1 MGTSG
6 RDNAI
11 IIGWVC
17 NIFVLKSD
25 YGTAGDQEQ
34 AIQELIN
41 QINQGQE
48 RCVLMGVTGSGKT
61 FAMANI
67 IERLQIPTLILS
79 HNKTL
84 ARQLWQEMSELF
96 PKNAVE
102 YFVSY
107 YDYYQPEAY
116 LPGRDMYIDKELQM
130 NERIE
135 QERFSTVASLVSRP
149 DVIAVGTVSVI
160 YGLNPPEVFQQS
172 HVRLSVGQEADPQE
186 IVRELVAL
194 QYRRTNGEIVRG
206 DVRLRGEVLDVWMPS
221 RDDPIRIRF
230 GWDGIERIQVCEAVS
245 WEPLDEIEEAWIHP
259 REFYMTS
266 EEKFGQAIEDI
277 ETELDQRID
286 HYHSKGMEMEA
297 HRIEQR
303 TKFDLEM
310 LTEIGSC
317 KGVENYSRHFD
328 GREKNERAYCL
339 LDFFSTCAE
348 QFHGDPEKYLVIM
361 DESHV
366 TLPQVGGMYGGDYSR
381 KKNLIDHGFRLPSAF
396 DNRPLR
402 IDEFQELIPQM
413 LYVSATPGERELR
426 HLAEITKQPIPE
438 GLLHVPSKGGGGKP
452 DIEKRKKRAFLAET
466 MQSINGVVQMEIRPT
481 GLLDPVIEVRPTE
494 GQIQDLEDE
503 IRLRIESNE
512 RVLVTVMTIKFAEEV
527 AEYLNRN
534 GFKAHHL
541 HSEIDTLERT
551 EIIKALRLGHIDIIV
566 GINLL
571 REGLDIPEVS
581 LVAIFDAD
589 KEGFLRNER
598 SLLQTIGRASRN
610 QNGRVILY
618 ADSISAAME
627 ASIKQTI
634 ERRKRQNN
642 YNEEN
647 QITPQTIKKAMPVMN
662 SETGDLMAGVAGKGV
677 GGGRRLVAK
686 KPGKKGVEGLAK
698 KFSLG
703 AAAWNTTGSV
713 LDNISQ
719 PDWNDE
725 SNILVDE
732 NMEQSIENNDD
743 RIKLINRMER
753 EMKAAAARLD
763 FERAAQLRDRIY
775 QLENP
780 TN

>member
-1 MGTSG
+1 MG
-6 RDNAI
+6 
-11 IIGWVC
+11 W
-17 NIFVLKSD
+17 
-25 YGTAGDQEQ
+25 Y
-34 AIQELIN
+34 
-41 QINQGQE
+41 
-48 RCVLMGVTGSGKT
+48 
-61 FAMANI
+61 
-67 IERLQIPTLILS
+67 
-79 HNKTL
+79 
-84 ARQLWQEMSELF
+84 
-96 PKNAVE
+96 
-102 YFVSY
+102 
-107 YDYYQPEAY
+107 
-116 LPGRDMYIDKELQM
+116 
-130 NERIE
+130 
-135 QERFSTVASLVSRP
+135 
-149 DVIAVGTVSVI
+149 
-160 YGLNPPEVFQQS
+160 
-172 HVRLSVGQEADPQE
+172 
-186 IVRELVAL
+186 
-194 QYRRTNGEIVRG
+194 
-206 DVRLRGEVLDVWMPS
+206 
-221 RDDPIRIRF
+221 
-230 GWDGIERIQVCEAVS
+230 ERIQVCEAVS

-266 EEKFGQAIEDI
+266 EEKFGQAVEDI

-286 HYHSKGMEMEA
+286 YYHSKGMEMEA

-310 LTEIGSC
+310 LNEVGSC

-348 QFHGDPEKYLVIM
+348 QFHGDAEKYLVIM

-381 KKNLIDHGFRLPSAF
+381 KKNLIDHGFRLPSAY

-426 HLAEITKQPIPE
+426 HLAEITNQTIPD
-438 GLLHVPSKGGGGKP
+438 GLLHVPSKGGAGKP
-452 DIEKRKKRAFLAET
+452 DIEKRKERAFLAET
-466 MQSINGVVQMEIRPT
+466 MASIDGVVQMEIRPT

-494 GQIQDLEDE
+494 GQIQDMEDE

-610 QNGRVILY
+610 ENGRVILY

-634 ERRKRQNN
+634 ERRKRQHLH
-642 YNEEN
+642 NEQN
-647 QITPQTIKKAMPVMN
+647 QITPRTIQKAMPVMD
-662 SETGDLMAGVAGKGV
+662 SESGDLMAGVAGKGV

-686 KPGKKGVEGLAK
+686 KPGKKGVVGLAK

-703 AAAWNTTGSV
+703 ASSWNSTGSV

-719 PDWNDE
+719 PDWVNDE
-725 SNILVDE
+725 IERINTIADE
-732 NMEQSIENNDD
+732 SVENNEE
-743 RIKLINRMER
+743 RIKLISRIER

>member
-1 MGTSG
+1 M
-6 RDNAI
+6 
-11 IIGWVC
+11 
-17 NIFVLKSD
+17 FVLKSD

-34 AIQELIN
+34 AIQELIK
-41 QINQGQE
+41 QINEGQE

-96 PKNAVE
+96 PQNAVE

-172 HVRLSVGQEADPQE
+172 HLRLSVGEEVDPQE
-186 IVRELVAL
+186 VVRELVGL
-194 QYRRTNGEIVRG
+194 QYRRTTGEIVRG

-221 RDDPIRIRF
+221 RDDPIRIKF

-266 EEKFGQAIEDI
+266 EEKFGQAVEDI

-286 HYHSKGMEMEA
+286 YYHSKGMEMEA

-310 LTEIGSC
+310 LNEVGSC

-348 QFHGDPEKYLVIM
+348 QFHGDAEKYLVIM

-381 KKNLIDHGFRLPSAF
+381 KKNLIDHGFRLPSAY

-413 LYVSATPGERELR
+413 LYVSATTGERELR
-426 HLAEITKQPIPE
+426 HLAEITNQTIPD
-438 GLLHVPSKGGGGKP
+438 GLLHVPSKGGAGKP
-452 DIEKRKKRAFLAET
+452 DIEKRKERAFLAET
-466 MQSINGVVQMEIRPT
+466 MASIDGVVQMEIRPT

-494 GQIQDLEDE
+494 GQIQDMEDE

-610 QNGRVILY
+610 ENGRVILY

-634 ERRKRQNN
+634 ERRKRQHLH
-642 YNEEN
+642 NEQN
-647 QITPQTIKKAMPVMN
+647 QITPRTIQKAMPVMD
-662 SETGDLMAGVAGKGV
+662 SESGDLMAGVAGKGV

-686 KPGKKGVEGLAK
+686 KPGKKGVVGLAK

-703 AAAWNTTGSV
+703 ASSWNSTGSV

-719 PDWNDE
+719 PDWVNDE
-725 SNILVDE
+725 IERINTIADE
-732 NMEQSIENNDD
+732 SVENNEE
-743 RIKLINRMER
+743 RIKLISRIER

>member
-1 MGTSG
+1 M
-6 RDNAI
+6 
-11 IIGWVC
+11 
-17 NIFVLKSD
+17 FVLKSD

-34 AIQELIN
+34 AIQELIK
-41 QINQGQE
+41 QINEGQE

-96 PKNAVE
+96 PQNAVE

-172 HVRLSVGQEADPQE
+172 HLRLSVGEEVDPQE
-186 IVRELVAL
+186 VVRELVGL
-194 QYRRTNGEIVRG
+194 QYRRTTGEIVRG

-221 RDDPIRIRF
+221 RDDPIRIKF
-230 GWDGIERIQVCEAVS
+230 GWDGSERIQVCEAVS

-266 EEKFGQAIEDI
+266 EEKFGQAVEDI

-286 HYHSKGMEMEA
+286 YYHSKGMEMEA

-310 LTEIGSC
+310 LNEVGSC

-348 QFHGDPEKYLVIM
+348 QFHGDAEKYLVIM

-381 KKNLIDHGFRLPSAF
+381 KKNLIDHGFRLPSAY

-426 HLAEITKQPIPE
+426 HLAEITNQTIPD
-438 GLLHVPSKGGGGKP
+438 GLLHVPSKGGAGKP
-452 DIEKRKKRAFLAET
+452 DIEKRKERAFLAET
-466 MQSINGVVQMEIRPT
+466 MASIDGVVQMEIRPT

-494 GQIQDLEDE
+494 GQIQDMEDE

-610 QNGRVILY
+610 ENGRVILY

-634 ERRKRQNN
+634 ERRKRQHLH
-642 YNEEN
+642 NEEN
-647 QITPQTIKKAMPVMN
+647 QITPRTIQKAMPVMD
-662 SETGDLMAGVAGKGV
+662 SESGDLMAGVAGKGV

-686 KPGKKGVEGLAK
+686 KPGKKGVVGLAK

-703 AAAWNTTGSV
+703 ASSWNSTGSV

-719 PDWNDE
+719 PDWVNDE
-725 SNILVDE
+725 IERINTIADE
-732 NMEQSIENNDD
+732 SAENNEE
-743 RIKLINRMER
+743 RIKLISRIER

>member
-1 MGTSG
+1 M
-6 RDNAI
+6 
-11 IIGWVC
+11 
-17 NIFVLKSD
+17 FVLKSD

-34 AIQELIN
+34 AIQELIK

-96 PKNAVE
+96 PENAVE

-172 HVRLSVGQEADPQE
+172 HLRLSVGEEVDPQDV
-186 IVRELVAL
+186 VRELVGL
-194 QYRRTNGEIVRG
+194 QYRRTTGDIVRG

-221 RDDPIRIRF
+221 RDDPIRIKF

-266 EEKFGQAIEDI
+266 EEKFGQAVEDI
-277 ETELDQRID
+277 ETELDQRVD
-286 HYHSKGMEMEA
+286 YYHSKGMEMEA

-310 LTEIGSC
+310 LNEVGSC

-348 QFHGDPEKYLVIM
+348 QFHGDAEKYLVIM

-381 KKNLIDHGFRLPSAF
+381 KKNLIDHGFRLPSAY

-426 HLAEITKQPIPE
+426 HLAEITNQTIPD
-438 GLLHVPSKGGGGKP
+438 GLLHVPSKGGAGKP
-452 DIEKRKKRAFLAET
+452 DIEKRKERAFLAET
-466 MQSINGVVQMEIRPT
+466 MASIDGVVQMEIRPT

-494 GQIQDLEDE
+494 GQIQDMEDE

-610 QNGRVILY
+610 ENGRVILY

-634 ERRKRQNN
+634 ERRKRQHLH
-642 YNEEN
+642 NEQN
-647 QITPQTIKKAMPVMN
+647 QITPRTIQKAMPVMD
-662 SETGDLMAGVAGKGV
+662 SESGDLMAGVAGKGV

-686 KPGKKGVEGLAK
+686 KPGKKGVVGLAK

-703 AAAWNTTGSV
+703 ASSWNSTGSV

-719 PDWNDE
+719 PDWVNEEIERINIIADE
-725 SNILVDE
+725 SV
-732 NMEQSIENNDD
+732 ENNEE
-743 RIKLINRMER
+743 RIKLISRIER

>member
-1 MGTSG
+1 M
-6 RDNAI
+6 
-11 IIGWVC
+11 
-17 NIFVLKSD
+17 FVLKSD

-34 AIQELIN
+34 AIQELIK
-41 QINQGQE
+41 QINEGQE

-96 PKNAVE
+96 PENAVE

-172 HVRLSVGQEADPQE
+172 HVRLSVGQEADPQD
-186 IVRELVAL
+186 IVRELVGL
-194 QYRRTNGEIVRG
+194 QYRRTTGEIVRG
-206 DVRLRGEVLDVWMPS
+206 DVRLRGEVLDIWMPS

-230 GWDGIERIQVCEAVS
+230 GWDGIERIQVCEAIS

-266 EEKFGQAIEDI
+266 EDKFGKAIEDI
-277 ETELDQRID
+277 EEELDKRVD
-286 HYHSKGMEMEA
+286 YYHSKGMEMEA

-310 LTEIGSC
+310 LTEVGSC

-328 GREKNERAYCL
+328 GRVKNERAYCL

-348 QFHGDPEKYLVIM
+348 QFHGSPEKYLVIM

-381 KKNLIDHGFRLPSAF
+381 KKNLIDHGFRLPSAY

-426 HLAEITKQPIPE
+426 HLAEITNQPVPE
-438 GLLHVPSKGGGGKP
+438 GLLHVPSGGGARKA

-466 MQSINGVVQMEIRPT
+466 MENIDAVVQMEIRPT

-494 GQIQDLEDE
+494 GQVQDLEDE
-503 IRLRIESNE
+503 IRLRIKSNE

-527 AEYLNRN
+527 SEYLNRN
-534 GFKAHHL
+534 GFKAHYL

-618 ADSISAAME
+618 ADSVSDAMK

-634 ERRKRQNN
+634 ERRKRQNLH
-642 YNEEN
+642 NEEN
-647 QITPQTIKKAMPVMN
+647 GISPKTIMKAMPIMN
-662 SETGDLMAGVAGKGV
+662 SESDDLMAGVAGKGTS
-677 GGGRRLVAK
+677 GGRRLVAK

-698 KFSLG
+698 KFALG
-703 AAAWNTTGSV
+703 ASGWNSTGSV

-719 PDWNDE
+719 PDWIDEDGNFIDLVGDE
-725 SNILVDE
+725 SIEKSDE
-732 NMEQSIENNDD
+732 KL
-743 RIKLINRMER
+743 KLISKMEK

-763 FERAAQLRDRIY
+763 FERAAQIRDRIY

>member
-1 MGTSG
+1 MF
-6 RDNAI
+6 I
-11 IIGWVC
+11 
-17 NIFVLKSD
+17 LKSD

-34 AIQELIN
+34 AIQELIK
-41 QINQGQE
+41 QINEGQE

-96 PKNAVE
+96 PQNAVE

-172 HVRLSVGQEADPQE
+172 HLRLSVGEEVDPQE
-186 IVRELVAL
+186 VVRELVGL
-194 QYRRTNGEIVRG
+194 QYRRTTGEIVRG

-221 RDDPIRIRF
+221 RDDPIRIKF

-266 EEKFGQAIEDI
+266 EEKFGQAVEDI

-286 HYHSKGMEMEA
+286 YYHSKGMEMEA

-310 LTEIGSC
+310 LNEVGSC

-348 QFHGDPEKYLVIM
+348 QFHGDAEKYLVIM

-381 KKNLIDHGFRLPSAF
+381 KKNLIDHGFRLPSAY

-426 HLAEITKQPIPE
+426 HLAEITNQTIPD
-438 GLLHVPSKGGGGKP
+438 GLLHVPSKGGAGKP
-452 DIEKRKKRAFLAET
+452 DIEKRKERAFLAET
-466 MQSINGVVQMEIRPT
+466 MASIDGVVQMEIRPT

-494 GQIQDLEDE
+494 GQIQDMEDE

-610 QNGRVILY
+610 ENGRVILY

-634 ERRKRQNN
+634 ERRKRQHLH
-642 YNEEN
+642 NEQN
-647 QITPQTIKKAMPVMN
+647 QITPQTIQKAMPVMD
-662 SETGDLMAGVAGKGV
+662 SESGDLMAGVAGKGV

-686 KPGKKGVEGLAK
+686 KPGKKGVVGLAK

-703 AAAWNTTGSV
+703 ASSWNSTGSV

-719 PDWNDE
+719 PDWVNDE
-725 SNILVDE
+725 IERINTIADE
-732 NMEQSIENNDD
+732 SVENNEE
-743 RIKLINRMER
+743 RIKLISRIER

>member
-1 MGTSG
+1 M
-6 RDNAI
+6 
-11 IIGWVC
+11 
-17 NIFVLKSD
+17 FVLKSD

-34 AIQELIN
+34 AIQELIK

-96 PKNAVE
+96 PENAVE

-172 HVRLSVGQEADPQE
+172 HLRLSVGEEVDPQDV
-186 IVRELVAL
+186 VRELVGL
-194 QYRRTNGEIVRG
+194 QYRRTTGDIVRG

-221 RDDPIRIRF
+221 RDDPIRIKF

-266 EEKFGQAIEDI
+266 EEKFGQAVEDI
-277 ETELDQRID
+277 ETELDQRVD
-286 HYHSKGMEMEA
+286 YYHSKGMEMEA

-310 LTEIGSC
+310 LNEVGSC

-348 QFHGDPEKYLVIM
+348 QFHGDAERYLVIM

-381 KKNLIDHGFRLPSAF
+381 KKNLIDHGFRLPSAY

-426 HLAEITKQPIPE
+426 HLAEITNQPIPN
-438 GLLHVPSKGGGGKP
+438 GLLHVPSKGGAGKP
-452 DIEKRKKRAFLAET
+452 DIEKRKERAFLAET
-466 MQSINGVVQMEIRPT
+466 MKSIDGVVQMEIRPT

-494 GQIQDLEDE
+494 GQIQDMEDE
-503 IRLRIESNE
+503 IRLRIEANE

-634 ERRKRQNN
+634 ERRKRQHLH
-642 YNEEN
+642 NEEN
-647 QITPQTIKKAMPVMN
+647 QIIPKTIKKAMPVMD
-662 SETGDLMAGVAGKGV
+662 SESGDLMAGVAGKGV

-686 KPGKKGVEGLAK
+686 KPGKKGAAGLAK

-703 AAAWNTTGSV
+703 TSAWNSTGSV

-719 PDWNDE
+719 PDWVDDE
-725 SNILVDE
+725 IEKINTIAVE
-732 NMEQSIENNDD
+732 SIENNED
-743 RIKLINRMER
+743 RIKLISRIER

>member
-1 MGTSG
+1 M
-6 RDNAI
+6 
-11 IIGWVC
+11 
-17 NIFVLKSD
+17 FVLKSD

-34 AIQELIN
+34 AIQELVK
-41 QINQGQE
+41 QINEGQE

-96 PKNAVE
+96 PQNAVE

-172 HVRLSVGQEADPQE
+172 HLRLSVGEEVDPQE
-186 IVRELVAL
+186 VVRELVGL
-194 QYRRTNGEIVRG
+194 QYRRTTGEIVRG

-221 RDDPIRIRF
+221 RDDPIRIKF

-266 EEKFGQAIEDI
+266 EEKFGQAVEDI

-286 HYHSKGMEMEA
+286 YYHSKGMEMEA

-310 LTEIGSC
+310 LNEVGSC

-348 QFHGDPEKYLVIM
+348 QFHGDAEKYLVIM

-381 KKNLIDHGFRLPSAF
+381 KKNLIDHGFRLPSAY

-426 HLAEITKQPIPE
+426 HLAEITNQTIPD
-438 GLLHVPSKGGGGKP
+438 GLLHVPSKGGAGKP
-452 DIEKRKKRAFLAET
+452 DIEKRKERAFLAET
-466 MQSINGVVQMEIRPT
+466 MASIDGVVQMEIRPT

-494 GQIQDLEDE
+494 GQIQDMEDE

-610 QNGRVILY
+610 ENGRVILY

-634 ERRKRQNN
+634 ERRKRQHLH
-642 YNEEN
+642 NEQN
-647 QITPQTIKKAMPVMN
+647 QITPRTIQKAMPVMD
-662 SETGDLMAGVAGKGV
+662 SESGDLMAGVAGKGV

-686 KPGKKGVEGLAK
+686 KPGKKGVVGLAK

-703 AAAWNTTGSV
+703 ASSWNSTGSV

-719 PDWNDE
+719 PDWVNDE
-725 SNILVDE
+725 IERINTIADE
-732 NMEQSIENNDD
+732 SVENNEE
-743 RIKLINRMER
+743 RIKLISRIER

>member
-1 MGTSG
+1 M
-6 RDNAI
+6 
-11 IIGWVC
+11 
-17 NIFVLKSD
+17 FVLKSD
-25 YGTAGDQEQ
+25 YGTSGDQEQ
-34 AIQELIN
+34 AIQELIK
-41 QINQGQE
+41 QINDGQE

-67 IERLQIPTLILS
+67 IQRLQIPTLILS

-96 PKNAVE
+96 PENAVE

-186 IVRELVAL
+186 IVRELVSL
-194 QYRRTNGEIVRG
+194 QYRRTTGEIVRG

-221 RDDPIRIRF
+221 RDDPIRIKF
-230 GWDGIERIQVCEAVS
+230 GWEGIERIQVCESIS

-266 EEKFGQAIEDI
+266 EEKFGKAIEDI
-277 ETELDQRID
+277 EAELDERVD
-286 HYHSKGMEMEA
+286 YYHSKGMEIEA

-310 LTEIGSC
+310 LTEVGSC

-348 QFHGDPEKYLVIM
+348 QFHGNPEKYLVIM

-381 KKNLIDHGFRLPSAF
+381 KKNLIDHGFRLPSAY

-426 HLAEITKQPIPE
+426 HLAEVTNQNVPK
-438 GLLHVPSKGGGGKP
+438 GLLHVPSGGGARKA
-452 DIEKRKKRAFLAET
+452 DIDKRKERAFLDET
-466 MQSINGVVQMEIRPT
+466 MKNIDGVIKMEIRPT
-481 GLLDPVIEVRPTE
+481 GLLDPEIDVRPTE
-494 GQIQDLEDE
+494 GQVQDLEDE
-503 IRLRIESNE
+503 IRLRVEANE

-527 AEYLNRN
+527 AEEVAEYLNRN
-534 GFKAHHL
+534 GFKAHYL

-618 ADSISAAME
+618 ADSVSDAMK

-634 ERRKRQNN
+634 ERRNRQKLH
-642 YNEEN
+642 NEEN
-647 QITPQTIKKAMPVMN
+647 GITPKTIMKAMPIMN
-662 SETGDLMAGVAGKGV
+662 SESDDLMAGVAGKGA

-698 KFSLG
+698 KFALG
-703 AAAWNTTGSV
+703 ASGWNSTGSV

-719 PDWNDE
+719 PDWFDDEDNFSSLIGDE
-725 SNILVDE
+725 SIEKSDE
-732 NMEQSIENNDD
+732 KL
-743 RIKLINRMER
+743 KLISKMEK

-763 FERAAQLRDRIY
+763 FERAAQIRDRIY

>member
-1 MGTSG
+1 M
-6 RDNAI
+6 
-11 IIGWVC
+11 
-17 NIFVLKSD
+17 FVLRSD

-34 AIQELIN
+34 AIQELIK
-41 QINQGQE
+41 QINEGQE

-96 PKNAVE
+96 PENAVE

-172 HVRLSVGQEADPQE
+172 HVRLSVGQEADPQD

-194 QYRRTNGEIVRG
+194 QYRRTTGEIVRG

-221 RDDPIRIRF
+221 RDDPIRIKF
-230 GWDGIERIQVCEAVS
+230 GWDGIERIQVCEALS

-266 EEKFGQAIEDI
+266 EDKFGKAIEDI
-277 ETELDQRID
+277 EEELDKRVD
-286 HYHSKGMEMEA
+286 YYHSKGMEIES

-310 LTEIGSC
+310 LTEVGSC

-328 GREKNERAYCL
+328 GREKKERAYCL

-348 QFHGDPEKYLVIM
+348 QFHGSPEKYLVIM

-381 KKNLIDHGFRLPSAF
+381 KKNLIDHGFRLPSAY

-426 HLAEITKQPIPE
+426 HLAEVTNQPVPK
-438 GLLHVPSKGGGGKP
+438 GLLHVPSGGGARKS
-452 DIEKRKKRAFLAET
+452 DIEKRKERAFLADT
-466 MQSINGVVQMEIRPT
+466 MENIEGVVQMEIRPT

-494 GQIQDLEDE
+494 GQVQDLEDE
-503 IRLRIESNE
+503 IRLRIKENE

-527 AEYLNRN
+527 SEYLNRN
-534 GFKAHHL
+534 GFKAHYL

-581 LVAIFDAD
+581 LVTIFDAD

-610 QNGRVILY
+610 QNGKVILY
-618 ADSISAAME
+618 ADSVSDAMK

-634 ERRKRQNN
+634 ERRKRQNL

-647 QITPQTIKKAMPVMN
+647 GINPKTIMKAMPVMN
-662 SETGDLMAGVAGKGV
+662 SESSDLMAGVAGKGA

-698 KFSLG
+698 KFALG
-703 AAAWNTTGSV
+703 ASGWNSTGSV

-719 PDWNDE
+719 PDWIDEDVSFSNLIGDE
-725 SNILVDE
+725 S
-732 NMEQSIENNDD
+732 IEKSEEKL
-743 RIKLINRMER
+743 KLISKMEK

-763 FERAAQLRDRIY
+763 FERAAQIRDRIY

>member
-1 MGTSG
+1 MF
-6 RDNAI
+6 I
-11 IIGWVC
+11 
-17 NIFVLKSD
+17 LKSD

-34 AIQELIN
+34 AIQELIK
-41 QINQGQE
+41 QINEGQE

-96 PKNAVE
+96 PQNAVE

-172 HVRLSVGQEADPQE
+172 HLRLSVGEEVDPQE
-186 IVRELVAL
+186 IVRELVGL
-194 QYRRTNGEIVRG
+194 QYRRTTGEIVRG

-221 RDDPIRIRF
+221 RDDPIRIKF

-266 EEKFGQAIEDI
+266 EEKFGQAVEDI

-286 HYHSKGMEMEA
+286 YYHSKGMEMEA

-310 LTEIGSC
+310 LNEVGSC

-348 QFHGDPEKYLVIM
+348 QFHGDAEKYLVIM

-381 KKNLIDHGFRLPSAF
+381 KKNLIDHGFRLPSAY

-426 HLAEITKQPIPE
+426 HLAEITNQTIPD
-438 GLLHVPSKGGGGKP
+438 GLLHVPSKGGAGKP
-452 DIEKRKKRAFLAET
+452 DIEKRKERAFLAET
-466 MQSINGVVQMEIRPT
+466 MASIDGVVQMEIRPT

-494 GQIQDLEDE
+494 GQIQDMEDE

-610 QNGRVILY
+610 ENGRVILY

-634 ERRKRQNN
+634 ERRKRQHLH
-642 YNEEN
+642 NEQN
-647 QITPQTIKKAMPVMN
+647 QITPRTIQKAMPVMD
-662 SETGDLMAGVAGKGV
+662 SESGDLMAGVAGKGV
-677 GGGRRLVAK
+677 SGGRRLVAK
-686 KPGKKGVEGLAK
+686 KPGKKGVVGLAK

-703 AAAWNTTGSV
+703 ASSWNSTGSV

-719 PDWNDE
+719 PDWVNEEIERINTIADE
-725 SNILVDE
+725 SV
-732 NMEQSIENNDD
+732 ENNEE
-743 RIKLINRMER
+743 RIKLISRIER

>member
-1 MGTSG
+1 M
-6 RDNAI
+6 
-11 IIGWVC
+11 
-17 NIFVLKSD
+17 FVLKSD

-34 AIQELIN
+34 AIQELIK

-96 PKNAVE
+96 PENAVE

-172 HVRLSVGQEADPQE
+172 HLRLSVGEEVDPQDV
-186 IVRELVAL
+186 VRELVGL
-194 QYRRTNGEIVRG
+194 QYRRTTGDIVRG

-221 RDDPIRIRF
+221 RDDPIRIKF

-266 EEKFGQAIEDI
+266 EEKFGQAVEDI
-277 ETELDQRID
+277 ETELDQRVD
-286 HYHSKGMEMEA
+286 YYHSKGMEMEA

-310 LTEIGSC
+310 LNEVGSC

-348 QFHGDPEKYLVIM
+348 QFHGDAERYLVIM

-381 KKNLIDHGFRLPSAF
+381 KKNLIDHGFRLPSAY

-426 HLAEITKQPIPE
+426 HLAEITNQPIPN
-438 GLLHVPSKGGGGKP
+438 GLLHVPSKGGAGKP
-452 DIEKRKKRAFLAET
+452 DIEKRKERAFLAET
-466 MQSINGVVQMEIRPT
+466 MKSIDGVVQIEIRPT

-494 GQIQDLEDE
+494 GQIQDMEDE
-503 IRLRIESNE
+503 IRLRIEANE

-634 ERRKRQNN
+634 ERRKRQHLH
-642 YNEEN
+642 NEEN
-647 QITPQTIKKAMPVMN
+647 QIIPKTIKKAMPVMD
-662 SETGDLMAGVAGKGV
+662 SESGDLMAGVAGKGV

-686 KPGKKGVEGLAK
+686 KPGKKGAVGLAK

-703 AAAWNTTGSV
+703 TSAWNSTGSV

-719 PDWNDE
+719 PDWVDDE
-725 SNILVDE
+725 IEKINTIAVE
-732 NMEQSIENNDD
+732 SIENNED
-743 RIKLINRMER
+743 RIKLISRIER

>member
-1 MGTSG
+1 M
-6 RDNAI
+6 
-11 IIGWVC
+11 
-17 NIFVLKSD
+17 FVLKSD

-34 AIQELIN
+34 AIQELIK
-41 QINQGQE
+41 QINEGQE

-96 PKNAVE
+96 PQNAVE

-172 HVRLSVGQEADPQE
+172 HLRLSVGEEVDPQE
-186 IVRELVAL
+186 VVRELVGL
-194 QYRRTNGEIVRG
+194 QYRRTTGEIVRG

-221 RDDPIRIRF
+221 RDDPIRIKF

-266 EEKFGQAIEDI
+266 EEKFGQAVEDI

-286 HYHSKGMEMEA
+286 YYHSKGMEMEA

-310 LTEIGSC
+310 LNEVGSC

-348 QFHGDPEKYLVIM
+348 QFHGDAEKYLVIM

-381 KKNLIDHGFRLPSAF
+381 KKNLIDHGFRLPSAY

-426 HLAEITKQPIPE
+426 HLAEITNQTIPD
-438 GLLHVPSKGGGGKP
+438 GLLHVPSKGGAGKP
-452 DIEKRKKRAFLAET
+452 DIEKRKERAFLAET
-466 MQSINGVVQMEIRPT
+466 MASIDGVVQMEIRPT

-494 GQIQDLEDE
+494 GQIQDMEDE

-610 QNGRVILY
+610 ENGRVILY

-634 ERRKRQNN
+634 ERRKRQHLH
-642 YNEEN
+642 NEEN
-647 QITPQTIKKAMPVMN
+647 QITPRTIQKAMPVMD
-662 SETGDLMAGVAGKGV
+662 SESGDLMAGVAGIGV

-686 KPGKKGVEGLAK
+686 KPGKKGVVGLAK

-703 AAAWNTTGSV
+703 ASSWNSTGSV

-719 PDWNDE
+719 PDWVNDE
-725 SNILVDE
+725 IERINTIADE
-732 NMEQSIENNDD
+732 SAENNEE
-743 RIKLINRMER
+743 RIKLISRIER